1 MARPQATPRAL
12 AVARGD
18 EPADLLLTG
27 GRVFAPATRE
37 WVETDLAVADGI
49 IAGWGPREALEVIDV
64 SGAALTPGFIDAHM
78 HLESTKLWIDEFVS
92 AVLPHGTTAVAA
104 DPHEMANV
112 LGVAAIEALAGAAAG
127 MPFSFGI
134 YASSCVPASPFESSG
149 ASLDHHDITALL
161 DDAAGPGLRGVAEV
175 MNYPGVIGGDAEMLA
190 RIRAGGSGARFRVDG
205 HAPGVRGRAL
215 DAYLAAGVESD
226 HECTVL
232 EEAEEKRRKGM
243 WIFLREGSASQNL
256 IALAPMIV
264 AHGADHAAF
273 CTDDREPSTLLG
285 PGHINDCA
293 RLAVAQ
299 GISEIDAIL
308 LASTHPARYHGFTAL
323 GHLGPGF
330 QADILV
336 FDELAGWEPRYVFQA
351 GRLVARDGRLEPGV
365 VAPTPAPA
373 LFYDTMNVGE
383 LPGPSDLTLELAT
396 GTRAR
401 AVGVE
406 SHSLTTRR
414 REVSIGD
421 PDADVSFAAV
431 IERHAASGR
440 IGRGLATGF
449 TLARGA
455 IASTVAHDAH
465 NIVVIGANGGDMA
478 RAVAELVSF
487 GGGQVAVL
495 DGQVI
500 GGVPLPLAGLMS
512 DQPAPVVAS
521 QIGELNAAIHTQL
534 GVTVDEPFM
543 QLSFIALSVIPELRL
558 TDGGLFDVDAFAHV
572 PVEITDE
579 GLARWPYSRP
589 SPPA

>member
-1 MARPQATPRAL
+1 MARPQATPHAL
-12 AVARGD
+12 AVARG
-18 EPADLLLTG
+18 EAPADILLTG
-27 GRVFAPATRE
+27 GRVFSAATRE
-37 WVETDLAVADGI
+37 WIETDLAVADGI
-49 IAGWGPREALEVIDV
+49 IAGWGPREALETIDV

-78 HLESTKLWIDEFVS
+78 HLESTKLWIDEFIT

-104 DPHEMANV
+104 DPHELANV
-112 LGVAAIEALAGAAAG
+112 LGVPGIAALAAAAAG
-127 MPFSFGI
+127 VPFSFGL

-149 ASLDHHDITALL
+149 ATLDHRDIAALL
-161 DDAAGPGLRGVAEV
+161 DDSAPPTLRGVAEV

-190 RIRAGGSGARFRVDG
+190 RIRTGGSGPRFRVDG
-205 HAPGVRGRAL
+205 HAPGVRGRQL

-226 HECTVL
+226 HESTQL

-243 WIFLREGSASQNL
+243 WLFMREGSASQNL
-256 IALAPMIV
+256 VALAPTVI
-264 AHGADHAAF
+264 AHGPDQVAI

-285 PGHINDCA
+285 PGHINDCV
-293 RLAVAQ
+293 RLAVTH

-308 LASTHPARYHGFTAL
+308 LASTNPARYHGFTAL
-323 GHLGPGF
+323 GSLGPGH
-330 QADILV
+330 QADVLV
-336 FDELAGWEPRYVFQA
+336 FDELARWEPRLVLQA
-351 GRLVARDGRLEPGV
+351 GRVVARDGQIVPGV
-365 VAPTPAPA
+365 VTPSPAPA
-373 LFYDTMNVGE
+373 LFYNTVNVGP
-383 LPGPSDLTLELAT
+383 LPGPSELTLELPG

-414 REVSIGD
+414 REVTIGD

-431 IERHAASGR
+431 VERHHATGR

-449 TLARGA
+449 TLKRGA

-465 NIVVIGANGGDMA
+465 NIVVLGAAGPDMA

-495 DGQVI
+495 DGEVI
-500 GGVPLPLAGLMS
+500 GAVPLPLAGLMS
-512 DQPAPVVAS
+512 DQPARTVAA
-521 QIGELNAAIHTQL
+521 QIAELNQAIHEQL

-558 TDGGLFDVDAFAHV
+558 TDGGLFDVDRFEHV
-572 PVEITDE
+572 PVAIE
-579 GLARWPYSRP
+579 P
-589 SPPA
+589 